1 MNFRKKFQMA
11 STLPSFSENC
21 IAIFFDK
28 RPKKPFIKVLGLYK
42 GPRSCSHDN
51 QELSSTCVLSY
62 HTYVWLNHAN
72 CFGFNHNIILGWLNY
87 PHQWKS
93 YHEDQPASFSKSN
106 SVAFLLCY
114 MTIHF
119 TQPTVPTWWYNSS
132 SKDIDP
138 AFDCWFP
145 QALSDFT

>member
-1 MNFRKKFQMA
+1 MNFRKK
-11 STLPSFSENC
+11 SKWLRPPPL
-21 IAIFFDK
+21 IFGKLCCNFIDK

-42 GPRSCSHDN
+42 GPRSCSQDN

-62 HTYVWLNHAN
+62 HSYVWLNHVN
-72 CFGFNHNIILGWLNY
+72 CLGFNHNIISGWLNY